1 VSKRCINV
9 TFQNG
14 ARTSLDSHESDQILI
29 LTQGRGVIGLINGNS
44 IKEFKIED
52 NDIMLPENIGDTV
65 CIPSNKLHLHGAIR
79 KGEDFSHI
87 AIRKLYEVD
96 ESTRSVT
103 KAENKWEY
111 DRVSKETNT
120 KEPEIIKRI
129 TNEIA
134 DKIHIAIS
142 NKIQSKI

>member
-1 VSKRCINV
+1 MEILFTSPVTNCIFTV
-9 TFQNG
+9 
-14 ARTSLDSHESDQILI
+14 RL
-29 LTQGRGVIGLINGNS
+29 GRERN
-44 IKEFKIED
+44 
-52 NDIMLPENIGDTV
+52 
-65 CIPSNKLHLHGAIR
+65 
-79 KGEDFSHI
+79 FSHI
-87 AIRKLYEVD
+87 AVRKLYKVD

-111 DRVSKETNT
+111 DMVSKETNT

-142 NKIQSKI
+142 NKIQSKS

>member
-1 VSKRCINV
+1 MSKRCINV

-14 ARTSLDSHESDQILI
+14 ARTTLDSHESDQIFI
-29 LTQGRGVIGLINGNS
+29 VTQGRGVIGQINGNS

-52 NDIMLPENIGDTV
+52 NDILLLENIGDTV
-65 CIPSNKLHLHGAIR
+65 CIPSNKLHFHGAIR

-87 AIRKLYEVD
+87 AIRKLYKVD

-134 DKIHIAIS
+134 DKIHVAIS
-142 NKIQSKI
+142 NKIQSKS